1 MSLARLRSGAL
12 VTLDLQPSPRMDM
25 SIYVEDLPLEVAARV
40 QEVQE
45 NEPELLR
52 QFVVY
57 CMTRKVIFETLATS
71 LPR

>member
-1 MSLARLRSGAL
+1 
-12 VTLDLQPSPRMDM
+12 MDM
-25 SIYVEDLPLEVAARV
+25 SILVEDLPLEVAERV

-52 QFVVY
+52 RFMVY
-57 CMTRKVIFETLATS
+57 CVTRKAIFETLATN

>member
-1 MSLARLRSGAL
+1 
-12 VTLDLQPSPRMDM
+12 MDM

-52 QFVVY
+52 QFMVY